1 MQFIFLWLSSPGN
14 TDLVIRIHLSGLLT
28 AGILDFCFAC
38 SVNCQRG
45 GRVRS
50 V

>member
-1 MQFIFLWLSSPGN
+1 MHFIFLWLSSPGN
-14 TDLVIRIHLSGLLT
+14 TDLVIRIHCSGLLT
-28 AGILDFCFAC
+28 SSIKIFV
-38 SVNCQRG
+38 SRVVNCQRG